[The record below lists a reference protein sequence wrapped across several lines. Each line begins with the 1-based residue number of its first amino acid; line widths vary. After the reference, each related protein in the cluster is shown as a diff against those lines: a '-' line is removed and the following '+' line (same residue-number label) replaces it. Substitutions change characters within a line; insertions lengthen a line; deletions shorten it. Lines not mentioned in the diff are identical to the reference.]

1 MTPDYKEKLLS
12 FYQSHRRMPTYTEM
26 MKLFD
31 FKSKNAVYRVVTK
44 LIAAGIVTK
53 DKLGKLIPSS
63 SFSDIPMLG
72 FVTAGLPAPGELLND
87 STGQA
92 TLNIED
98 YLVPKKAS
106 TYLFEVTGDSMIDAH
121 IADGDIVVAE
131 RNSNAKDGDIVIAQ
145 VDGEFTMKYLRSRSG
160 KLWLEP
166 ANKKYKPIY
175 PAYELSI
182 VAIIRGVM
190 RKY

>member
-1 MTPDYKEKLLS
+1 MSPDYKEKLLS

-44 LIAAGIVTK
+44 MIAAGIVTK
-53 DKLGKLIPSS
+53 DRLGKLIPSG
-63 SFSDIPMLG
+63 SFNEIPMVG
-72 FVTAGLPAPGELLND
+72 FIKAGLPAPGDVLND
-87 STGQA
+87 S
-92 TLNIED
+92 LNIEE

-106 TYLFEVTGDSMIDAH
+106 TYLFEVDGDSMIEAH
-121 IADGDIVVAE
+121 IANGDIVIVE
-131 RNSNAKDGDIVIAQ
+131 RTSTAKDGDIVIAQ
-145 VDGEFTMKYLRSRSG
+145 VDGEFTMKYLRSKAS

-166 ANKKYKPIY
+166 ANKHYKPIY
-175 PAYELSI
+175 PEYELSI
-182 VAIIRGVM
+182 VGIVRSVM